1 MKRWEY
7 KTVKI
12 KSKSVMRRIQTQAT
26 SDGWE
31 IDSVK
36 SDDRAILVV
45 FRKINEAA
53 EFKDNNES

>member
-12 KSKSVMRRIQTQAT
+12 KSKSIMKQIQNQANV
-26 SDGWE
+26 DGWK

-36 SDDRAILVV
+36 LQGNDMVAIFKKEKDIEKCRLVE
-45 FRKINEAA
+45 R
-53 EFKDNNES
+53 